1 MSFVGRVG
9 KLSIKIPWKKLGWDP
24 IIIDLEDVFVC
35 ASQRDAQEVLS
46 ISLRKKKALFDNKE
60 KNIEAL
66 TIWA

>member
-46 ISLRKKKALFDNKE
+46 ISLRKKRLS
-60 KNIEAL
+60 L
-66 TIWA
+66 TIRKKI